1 VIFLGSAS
9 PSSQLLFISGLQRE
23 AAIAR
28 AADALAICGNHE
40 TLRAKLTEMATPFRL
55 TISFGLCGGLDPALR
70 SGDIVIGTSVLA
82 GGAAVMAD
90 ESVARELV
98 ARLRAAGERVSL
110 GVVAGVEAPVLTK
123 LAKAELR
130 NATMAVA
137 VDMESHLAG
146 RLAADRTSPFAI
158 LRVVSDPAGRDLP
171 PLVTKAV
178 RADGSVDLGAVALAA
193 IHSPEETPGLIA
205 TARDSAIA
213 FRALRRCRRLPG
225 LFSGL
230 GLAHR

>member
-1 VIFLGSAS
+1 LKSAAP
-9 PSSQLLFISGLQRE
+9 PSHLLFISGLQRE

-28 AADALAICGNHE
+28 AADALAICGSRE
-40 TLRAKLTEMATPFRL
+40 TLMAKLAEVTTPFRL

-70 SGDIVIGTSVLA
+70 SGDVIVGTRVLA
-82 GGAAVMAD
+82 GGATVMAD
-90 ESVARELV
+90 ESVARELA
-98 ARLRAAGERVSL
+98 ARLGAAGERVRL
-110 GVVAGVEAPVLTK
+110 GVIAGVDAPVLTRV
-123 LAKAELR
+123 AKAELR

-137 VDMESHLAG
+137 VDMESHVAG
-146 RLAADRTSPFAI
+146 RLAADRNSPFAI

-178 RADGSVDLGAVALAA
+178 RPDGSVDLGAVAFAA
-193 IHSPEETPGLIA
+193 IHSPEQTPGLIA
-205 TARDSAIA
+205 TARDSAVA
-213 FRALRRCRRLPG
+213 FAVLRRCRRLPG